1 MDSPGDGPGPLRGE
15 GRLLLDTLPPRSFSS
30 RSWCFRSRSS
40 LFLANL
46 LSGTGLKYRSVRLQE
61 LPSPLLRCLTKMA
74 DCDLWHSVSST
85 LGSGL
90 GSLLVPGEVPGEVWQ
105 SGSST

>member
-1 MDSPGDGPGPLRGE
+1 MDLS
-15 GRLLLDTLPPRSFSS
+15 
-30 RSWCFRSRSS
+30 
-40 LFLANL
+40 NL
-46 LSGTGLKYRSVRLQE
+46 STACTH
-61 LPSPLLRCLTKMA
+61 LLRCLTKMA

-105 SGSST
+105 SGSSTWGIDYSVNR